1 MFKKILNFV
10 LWIVRAIF
18 SGTARAQ
25 QKAEE
30 NRIAGAGDRQKKTV
44 TKVVTTEDGG
54 KRYIVTHYEDGSQE
68 RKVIEEDGDAEI
80 NNASDFNA
88 GR

>member
-1 MFKKILNFV
+1 MFKKFLNFV

-30 NRIAGAGDRQKKTV
+30 NRIASAGDSKKKIV
-44 TKVVTTEDGG
+44 TKVIFTREG
-54 KRYIVTHYEDGSQE
+54 KKKYIITHYEDGSQV
-68 RKVIEEDGDAEI
+68 RKIVEADDEEV

-88 GR
+88 GN